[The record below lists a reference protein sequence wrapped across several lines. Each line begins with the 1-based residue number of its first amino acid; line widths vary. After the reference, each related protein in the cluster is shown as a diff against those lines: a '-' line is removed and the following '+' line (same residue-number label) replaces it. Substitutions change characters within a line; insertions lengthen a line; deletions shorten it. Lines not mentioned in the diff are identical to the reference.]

1 VVLGKI
7 PELKPTPLIRV
18 RNVEKIF
25 RIREVYL
32 KYEGV
37 NPTGTHK
44 DRLAREHVLE
54 ALKKGYD
61 TITTATCGNYGASI
75 AYFAK
80 QAELDAVIYLPRGYY
95 GTRLR
100 DLAKYGARIVWV
112 RGTYE
117 DAVARSRVD
126 AIANNWYNANPGIEN
141 RPISIRAYSKIAF
154 EIVEQLGEE
163 PTTLTVPVGNGT
175 TLTGIYHGLLM
186 LKEQGKIKKLPQII
200 AVSTIHGNPVI
211 VSFQKKLRRVT
222 KLAKVRETKYNEPLV
237 ARESFDGETALKA
250 LWDTRGKA
258 IAVPDWKM
266 VEYAKLLN
274 RKEDLSVL
282 PASASVLE
290 ALNEI
295 EELGKHVLLIT
306 AKRVK

>member
-1 VVLGKI
+1 MGKVSGL
-7 PELKPTPLIRV
+7 EPTPLIRV
-18 RNVEKIF
+18 RRVERIF
-25 RIREVYL
+25 RVREVYL

-44 DRLAREHVLE
+44 DRLAREHVFE

-80 QAELDAVIYLPRGYY
+80 QAGLNAVIYLPRGYY

-112 RGTYE
+112 KGTYE
-117 DAVARSRVD
+117 DAVVRSRVD
-126 AIANNWYNANPGIEN
+126 AIAHNWYNANPGVEN
-141 RPISIRAYSKIAF
+141 MSISIRAYSKIAF
-154 EIVEQLGEE
+154 EIIEQLGKE

-175 TLTGIYHGLLM
+175 TLTGIYYGLLM
-186 LKEQGKIKKLPQII
+186 LKEQGKIKSLPQLI
-200 AVSTIHGNPVI
+200 AVSTIHGNPII
-211 VSFQKKLRRVT
+211 VSFQKMLRRIT

-237 ARESFDGETALKA
+237 AKESFDGETALKA
-250 LWDTRGKA
+250 LWDTEGKA
-258 IAVPDWKM
+258 LAVPDWKM
-266 VEYAKLLN
+266 VKYAKLLSREEGLN
-274 RKEDLSVL
+274 VL

-290 ALNEI
+290 ALNGI
-295 EELGKHVLLIT
+295 EELGEHILLIT

>member
-1 VVLGKI
+1 MVLRKI

-18 RNVEKIF
+18 KYVEKVF

-44 DRLAREHVLE
+44 DRLAREHILE

-61 TITTATCGNYGASI
+61 TVTTATCGNYGASV

-80 QAELDAVIYLPRGYY
+80 QAELDAVIYLPKGYY
-95 GTRLR
+95 GTRLK
-100 DLAKYGARIVWV
+100 DLTKYGARIVWV

-117 DAVARSRVD
+117 DAVVRSRVD
-126 AIANNWYNANPGIEN
+126 AIANNWYNANPGVEN
-141 RPISIRAYSKIAF
+141 RRVSIRAYSKIAF
-154 EIVEQLGEE
+154 EIVNQLNSE

-175 TLTGIYHGLLM
+175 TLTGIYHGLLT
-186 LKEQGKIKKLPQII
+186 LRDQGRIKKLPKII
-200 AVSTIHGNPVI
+200 AVSTIHGNPII
-211 VSFQKKLRRVT
+211 VSFQKKMRKLT

-237 ARESFDGETALKA
+237 AREAFDGEGALKA
-250 LWDTRGKA
+250 LWETGGKA
-258 IAVPDWKM
+258 LAVPDWKM
-266 VEYAKLLN
+266 VEYSKLLS

>member
-1 VVLGKI
+1 LVKI
-7 PELKPTPLIRV
+7 PEHKVTPLIRV
-18 RNVEKIF
+18 MNIERIF

-44 DRLAREHVLE
+44 DRLAREHVIE
-54 ALKKGYD
+54 ALKKGFD
-61 TITTATCGNYGASI
+61 TITTATCGNYGVSI

-80 QAELDAVIYLPRGYY
+80 RAEMDAIIYLPRGYF
-95 GTRLR
+95 GTRIRELTK
-100 DLAKYGARIVWV
+100 LGARIVWV

-117 DAVARSRVD
+117 EAVYRSRTD

-154 EIVEQLGEE
+154 EIVDQLGSE
-163 PTTLTVPVGNGT
+163 PTTLTIPVGNGT
-175 TLTGIYHGLLM
+175 TLTGIFHGLLM
-186 LKEQGKIKKLPQII
+186 LKEQGKINKLPQLI
-200 AVSTIHGNPVI
+200 AVSTIHGNPVVI
-211 VSFQKKLRRVT
+211 SFQKKLRRVT

-237 ARESFDGETALKA
+237 ARESFDGEEALKA
-250 LWDTRGKA
+250 LWATKGIA

-266 VEYAKLLN
+266 VEYSKILS